1 MCSAHDTLDHRVLR
15 FVSVH
20 FFGPQMFRPPTTD
33 LWHFEH
39 VFLAPTHTQ
48 SESLVHGLSFFQ
60 GHLNA
65 GGLGVGGGTGVETST
80 RFHCCSFVTLSGP
93 HDSPLMYLVPPNI
106 CIAVMQIL
114 SPPNVDVRVIVWSP
128 F

>member
-1 MCSAHDTLDHRVLR
+1 MYFRKFYSGRRETRGEGGRVLCSAHDTLDHRVLR

-48 SESLVHGLSFFQ
+48 SESLMHPLS
-60 GHLNA
+60 
-65 GGLGVGGGTGVETST
+65 
-80 RFHCCSFVTLSGP
+80 
-93 HDSPLMYLVPPNI
+93 
-106 CIAVMQIL
+106 
-114 SPPNVDVRVIVWSP
+114 
-128 F
+128 